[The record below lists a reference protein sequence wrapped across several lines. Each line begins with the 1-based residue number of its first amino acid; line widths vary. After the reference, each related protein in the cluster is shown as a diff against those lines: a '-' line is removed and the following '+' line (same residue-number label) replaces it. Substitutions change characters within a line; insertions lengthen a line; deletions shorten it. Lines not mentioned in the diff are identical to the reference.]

1 MYLDNGK
8 ISGRQA
14 FRVGI
19 LENIAVGI
27 IFIPYLVTGLA
38 GKFHII
44 AFILGLCLFALY
56 GIIIYYYSVCFP
68 MGFIDMLH
76 TSMGGFGRVLEGI
89 YSLRYMIKAAVI
101 SVFFALIVQE
111 YMLRSFNL
119 WAILI
124 SFVLI
129 SGYGAARDIEKRG
142 RLLEFLFWWMIIPL
156 ILVAVLSITN
166 IKWDSFS
173 WPVLNE
179 GDFTSGGI
187 WEAGYS
193 ILIPLSSVELMMM
206 TLHREKKRSWKN
218 DLGILLWIIITMIL
232 AYVYVVGIIGAG
244 WAGSGQGSALN
255 VMQTV
260 SVSSDTVRRL
270 DYPVFAFWIIGVFA
284 TVSGYIF
291 YAKEFAGSMLRFE
304 EEKSYRKALAI
315 ITLLVLIFIA
325 LFNADWWR
333 SFVVTYLIWADI
345 AISLIVPGILLAVM
359 KYGERKKQ
367 TGENGR
373 EREDKEENNRERK
386 DKEKNNRQ
394 QNDRENNREK
404 DNEIGLRKGKI
415 EVVKILAVCVAVSFT
430 LTGCKGRDIMDGLV
444 SGVLSAEAK
453 ASKTP
458 SIEGRAYVTELK
470 IEGGNTL
477 ELATLTDA
485 GYEKSYIFTFKI
497 ADLSE
502 YKGDTGAKLKTE
514 EHSFEGIS
522 LEDAVNAF
530 NEKNKMMPDM
540 GHMKK
545 IVLSGDWKSYMDIL
559 LEASEMPNV
568 SKSTKVEAA
577 GEEENTLMELISEVY
592 NLK

>member
-8 ISGRQA
+8 ISARQA
-14 FRVGI
+14 FRIGI

-44 AFILGLCLFALY
+44 AFALGLCLFALY
-56 GIIIYYYSVCFP
+56 GMIIYYYSVCFP
-68 MGFIDMLH
+68 LGFIDTLH
-76 TSMGGFGRVLEGI
+76 TSMGGFGRVLEGL
-89 YSLRYMIKAAVI
+89 YSFRYMIKAAVI

-111 YMLRSFNL
+111 YMLQSFNL
-119 WAILI
+119 WAIII
-124 SFVLI
+124 SFVVI

-142 RLLEFLFWWMIIPL
+142 RLLEFLFWWMIVPL

-173 WPVLNE
+173 WPVLHRN
-179 GDFTSGGI
+179 DFTSGGI
-187 WEAGYS
+187 WEGSYS

-206 TLHREKKRSWKN
+206 TLQREKKRSWKN
-218 DLGILLWIIITMIL
+218 DLGILLWIMIAMIL

-260 SVSSDTVRRL
+260 SVSGNTVRRL

-304 EEKSYRKALAI
+304 EEKSYKRTLAV

-325 LFNADWWR
+325 LFRADWWR
-333 SFVVTYLIWADI
+333 NFVVTYLIWADI
-345 AISLIVPGILLAVM
+345 AISLIVPGILLAVI
-359 KYGERKKQ
+359 KFEERKKQ
-367 TGENGR
+367 AGEIGK
-373 EREDKEENNRERK
+373 EKKDKEENDR
-386 DKEKNNRQ
+386 EKN
-394 QNDRENNREK
+394 
-404 DNEIGLRKGKI
+404 NEIGLRKSKMG
-415 EVVKILAVCVAVSFT
+415 ILKLLVLCVTVSFMF
-430 LTGCKGRDIMDGLV
+430 TGCKGRDIMDGLV
-444 SGVLSAEAK
+444 GSVCDAKAK

-458 SIEGRAYVTELK
+458 SIEGRAYVTELE

-514 EHSFEGIS
+514 EYAYEGIS

-530 NEKNKMMPDM
+530 HEKNKRIPDM

-545 IVLSGDWKSYMDIL
+545 IVLSGDWQNYADIL
-559 LEASEMPNV
+559 LETSSMPNV
-568 SKSTKVEAA
+568 SKSTRVEIT
-577 GEEENTLMELISEVY
+577 GEGEYTLTELIREVY
-592 NLK
+592 NCK